1 MLIDL
6 KYQRNQLDIRSK
18 YDAIHQQSE
27 LEELRQKLKYL
38 KIERRR
44 KETSVKESKVR
55 LEKLSHHEEMLE
67 EELQIVKSEL
77 ILLESKMR
85 SFDATANGG
94 GDYMCGNDDVGVQKR
109 VKIIA

>member
-85 SFDATANGG
+85 SFDATANDR
-94 GDYMCGNDDVGVQKR
+94 GDSMCGNDDVGVHKR